1 MNARVYNDPRILI
14 RQEIEPF
21 TIPGEIDLVIKT
33 DEINEVELEKLR
45 SALYELAPD
54 RWHHILYYTI
64 PVPDLEDE
72 FLDALFMARLDQED
86 KVLLEEQTGII
97 SKVCKIFHDLIRME
111 NDETMICIDSIRDE
125 WKLRENKEACR
136 MIRAVFGLNST
147 TDLITNSSS
156 ELFVCS
162 KGDSDANTI
171 SNLILERIESFGEGL
186 DYEVTAIN
194 MENQLAVALFNESW
208 QDIYV
213 ARGGGFVT
221 KSLEWVMKNVP
232 GELIQELV
240 TAFNMVHHLPA
251 KSRAILVQMDNNN
264 INTMDWMREA
274 LHADFIDAC

>member
-14 RQEIEPF
+14 RQEVVPF
-21 TIPGEIDLVIKT
+21 TRPGEIDLVIKT

-45 SALYELAPD
+45 STLYELAPD
-54 RWHHILYYTI
+54 PWHHILYYTV

-72 FLDALFMARLDQED
+72 FLDALFMARLDHED

-111 NDETMICIDSIRDE
+111 NDETMICIGSIRDE

-186 DYEVTAIN
+186 DYEVTTVN
-194 MENQLAVALFNESW
+194 MENQLTVALFNESW
-208 QDIYV
+208 QDVYE
-213 ARGGGFVT
+213 ARGKGFVT

-232 GELIQELV
+232 GELIQEL
-240 TAFNMVHHLPA
+240 TAAFNMVHHLPA

-274 LHADFIDAC
+274 LHANFIDAC